1 MKTAAT
7 YEDIDSIY
15 PNPNNPRQNKHVI
28 GEVAKSIAR
37 FGFSSPIIARQQ
49 DRQIIAGHTRYA
61 AAVKLKMKTIPVR
74 FLSLDEYE
82 ATALALAD
90 NRLAEKAKWNED
102 KLQNIL
108 QTLSA
113 EDIPLDDI
121 GFTRA
126 ELEYFLNQNNTEDDA
141 PPIDDQSD
149 HPPNDLQVNSWYN
162 LGVHS
167 LYIGDCKDIDTW
179 GGDDTALIFD
189 PPWDQEHDPP
199 AAVATLAFCD
209 GRRAGQVIEKLG
221 APSWIF
227 TWDCM
232 NVHYV
237 HENRP
242 LQRAK
247 HCLFYGN
254 IDQYAQNA
262 LLPTPPEKKRAR
274 ISKGRNNKKMRYT
287 TNPAGT
293 MLADVYTESIAH
305 LHKDNHEHAKP
316 AEWLYTLIAN
326 CFSQDKVHDPYAG
339 SGATLIATDR
349 AGKTWTGAEKDPEKA
364 KKIIELWEQYEKRQ
378 TDKTDRT

>member
-149 HPPNDLQVNSWYN
+149 HPPNDLQVNSWY
-162 LGVHS
+162 
-167 LYIGDCKDIDTW
+167 K
-179 GGDDTALIFD
+179 
-189 PPWDQEHDPP
+189 
-199 AAVATLAFCD
+199 TLF
-209 GRRAGQVIEKLG
+209 VL
-221 APSWIF
+221 W
-227 TWDCM
+227 
-232 NVHYV
+232 
-237 HENRP
+237 
-242 LQRAK
+242 K
-247 HCLFYGN
+247 H
-254 IDQYAQNA
+254 
-262 LLPTPPEKKRAR
+262 
-274 ISKGRNNKKMRYT
+274 
-287 TNPAGT
+287 
-293 MLADVYTESIAH
+293 
-305 LHKDNHEHAKP
+305 
-316 AEWLYTLIAN
+316 
-326 CFSQDKVHDPYAG
+326 
-339 SGATLIATDR
+339 
-349 AGKTWTGAEKDPEKA
+349 
-364 KKIIELWEQYEKRQ
+364 
-378 TDKTDRT
+378 